1 MRISDWS
8 SDVCSSDLVFVLPFV
23 PTGPE
28 GAASRLARFRGREEQ
43 IQEIL
48 FGWHGIASNLEDLGV
63 GIALAVAR
71 TGADQHQLADQLGI
85 AVREALRYEAA
96 DREAEPIDLI
106 EDTRLDD
113 ARAAVART
121 SVGEGNRGAG

>member
-43 IQEIL
+43 IQESL
-48 FGWHGIASNLEDLGV
+48 FGWHGIASNLEDFGV

-71 TGADQHQLADQLGI
+71 TGADQHQLADQIGI
-85 AVREALRYEAA
+85 AVREALRAA
-96 DREAEPIDLI
+96 AARSEERREGKECVSTCRSRWSTYHYKKKHRKNIKQ
-106 EDTRLDD
+106 
-113 ARAAVART
+113 
-121 SVGEGNRGAG
+121 

>member
-28 GAASRLARFRGREEQ
+28 GAASRMARFRGREGQ

-48 FGWHGIASNLEDLGV
+48 FGWHGIASNLEDFGV

-71 TGADQHQLADQLGI
+71 TGADQHQLADQIGI
-85 AVREALRYEAA
+85 AVRSARRADAA
-96 DREAEPIDLI
+96 TRDRQQE
-106 EDTRLDD
+106 R
-113 ARAAVART
+113 R
-121 SVGEGNRGAG
+121 VGTEGGSRSSHRRS

>member
-48 FGWHGIASNLEDLGV
+48 FGWHGIASNLEDFGV

-71 TGADQHQLADQLGI
+71 TGADQHQLADQIGI
-85 AVREALRYEAA
+85 AVREAMRDEAA
-96 DREAEPIDLI
+96 DREAEHIDLSAEI
-106 EDTRLDD
+106 G
-113 ARAAVART
+113 RAKDSTPV
-121 SVGEGNRGAG
+121 